1 MARNDDMDTSTW
13 LWRQD
18 LAGLSSLLDAGT
30 VTSADLV
37 QMSLSRIAHLEP
49 TLNAFIHIDAEGA
62 MRAADAA
69 MMRQREGR
77 RLGPLDGIPVAVKDN
92 LFVAGMPA
100 SWGSLLFRNH
110 ASPQDDICIERL
122 RAAGGIVIGKT
133 TTPEFALSGRTESR
147 LAGITRNPWN
157 PELTPGG
164 SSGGSVA
171 AVAAGIVPYAIGTDA
186 GGSTRMPAAYTGLVG
201 LRPSNGRIPRRY
213 GFPPMALDFQAI
225 GPLTRTVHD
234 LELVLDVLAGP
245 DARDPA
251 SRRLPSLAAS
261 PGRRLRIGCFTAI
274 GDESADSSVV
284 TAIEV
289 GINHLARLDCAIE
302 PCSAPFDLALLR
314 GIWGTLTAAGAARVA
329 RRFPDRWRAEATDSI
344 AATVERG
351 LALPATS
358 YVEAMDRLAIFRADV
373 SARWDGF
380 DALIM
385 PTAPSPAWPVGVEY
399 PVEIGG
405 RPGSAATQGMFCGWV
420 NAVGYPA
427 LSIPMTPHPDGRPIG
442 MQIVAPFGNDAVV
455 LEIARRLETAVP
467 WADRWPALASAA

>member
-1 MARNDDMDTSTW
+1 MDTSRG
-13 LWRQD
+13 LWRRD
-18 LAGLSSLLDAGT
+18 LAGLSGLLDART

-37 QMSLSRIAHLEP
+37 QLSLSRITRLEP
-49 TLNAFIHIDAEGA
+49 GLNAFVHIDAEGA

-69 MMRQREGR
+69 TMRQRGGR

-110 ASPQDDICIERL
+110 APPQDDICVERL
-122 RAAGGIVIGKT
+122 RAAGSIVIGKT

-157 PELTPGG
+157 PDLTPGG
-164 SSGGSVA
+164 SSGGSVS
-171 AVAAGIVPYAIGTDA
+171 AVAAGAVPYAIGTDA

-201 LRPSNGRIPRRY
+201 MRPSNGRIPRRD

-225 GPLTRTVHD
+225 GPLTRTVRD

-251 SRRLPSLAAS
+251 SRRLPSLTAS
-261 PGRRLRIGCFTAI
+261 PGGRLRIGCFTAI
-274 GDESADSSVV
+274 GDESADTSVV
-284 TAIEV
+284 TAIEI
-289 GINHLARLDCAIE
+289 GAGHLARLDCAVE

-314 GIWGTLTAAGAARVA
+314 SIWDTLTVAGAARVA
-329 RRFPDRWRAEATDSI
+329 RRFPDRWRAEVTDSI
-344 AATVERG
+344 AAMVERG

-358 YVEAMDRLAIFRADV
+358 YVEAMDRLAVFRADV
-373 SARWDGF
+373 SARWQGF
-380 DALIM
+380 DALIT
-385 PTAPSPAWPVGVEY
+385 PTAASPAWPAGEEC

-405 RPGSAATQGMFCGWV
+405 RPGSAAAQGMFCGWV

-427 LSIPMTPHPDGRPIG
+427 LSIPVMPHPDGRPIG
-442 MQIVAPFGNDAVV
+442 LQIVAPFGDDAVV
-455 LEIARRLETAVP
+455 LDIGRRLEKAAP
-467 WADRWPALASAA
+467 WADRWPALASVA